1 MRGKIMKPHTNSD
14 KRLKLSIGWSLILAI
29 LIIANSVYADQ
40 DKQAFSYA
48 TSGLDSA
55 AAKTVIAFHTALQD
69 GDANTARRL
78 LSDKV
83 TIYEGKGV
91 ERSADEYASHHMPG
105 DMEFLKALKP
115 STLEHQVKVLG
126 AVAYSVSKTQLMGSY
141 KDTVIDRINVETMVL
156 AKEDETWR
164 IIHIHWSQG

>member
-1 MRGKIMKPHTNSD
+1 MKSHTNSD
-14 KRLKLSIGWSLILAI
+14 KRMKLSIGWSLVLAI
-29 LIIANSVYADQ
+29 SFMANSVYADQ
-40 DKQAFSYA
+40 HKQALSPDMF
-48 TSGLDSA
+48 GLDSA

-105 DMEFLKALKP
+105 DMAFLKALKP

-126 AVAYSVSKTQLMGSY
+126 AVAYSVSKTQMMGSY
-141 KDTVIDRINVETMVL
+141 KDEVIDQITVETMIL